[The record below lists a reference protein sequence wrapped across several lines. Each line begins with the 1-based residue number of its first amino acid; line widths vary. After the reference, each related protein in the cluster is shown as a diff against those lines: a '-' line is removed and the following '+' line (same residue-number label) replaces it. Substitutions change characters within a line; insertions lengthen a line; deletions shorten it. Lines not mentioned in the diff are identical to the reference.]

1 MHIDSIDLMIFIG
14 GIIINSLCCVA
25 AGSVESDLIFA
36 FCYFAAATEPR
47 MWKNWLTL
55 SSSESPDLEFIFV
68 KATLAKREAEERS
81 PGRPRAPI
89 PRL

>member
-1 MHIDSIDLMIFIG
+1 MVISYFPSV
-14 GIIINSLCCVA
+14 NSQQPLCW
-25 AGSVESDLIFA
+25 S
-36 FCYFAAATEPR
+36 TEPR

-55 SSSESPDLEFIFV
+55 SDSVSPEREFILV